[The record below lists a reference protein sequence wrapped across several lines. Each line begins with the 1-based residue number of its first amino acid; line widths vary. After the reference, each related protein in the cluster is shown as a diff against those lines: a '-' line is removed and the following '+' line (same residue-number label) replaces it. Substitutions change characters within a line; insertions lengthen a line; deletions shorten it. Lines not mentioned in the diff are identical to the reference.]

1 MKTSSFSRAAKIP
14 GAISIARG
22 SPPWFHGPRFE
33 PLAPPWELVALA
45 RREEAIATAQIRQ
58 GGASNAVKGEARMF
72 DAQRIYTER
81 YQAEVLDKL
90 DPLTVVMDLD
100 RLCYLPEGPVEA
112 ILLCWEPPGAFCHR
126 RLVAAW
132 LETALGIVVPELGFE
147 GGKR

>member
-1 MKTSSFSRAAKIP
+1 M
-14 GAISIARG
+14 
-22 SPPWFHGPRFE
+22 
-33 PLAPPWELVALA
+33 ALA

-58 GGASNAVKGEARMF
+58 GGASNAVKGEARRF
-72 DAQRIYTER
+72 DAQSIYTRR

-90 DPLTVVMDLD
+90 DPVAVVMDLD

-126 RLVAAW
+126 RLVAEW
-132 LETALGIVVPELGFE
+132 LERSLGIVVPELGFE